1 MSQFKYE
8 TLDPKSTGEFLSLL
22 KSSLASVP
30 REGVSHL
37 EVSWALAYLA
47 SELSLEA
54 EPAGRALCIAELVI
68 DALKSSINDQGKKRR
83 PEEQITYWPSK
94 GVTTG
99 LFPLT
104 AVR

>member
-22 KSSLASVP
+22 KTTLASIP
-30 REGVSHL
+30 CDGLSHL
-37 EVSWALAYLA
+37 EMSWALAYLA
-47 SELSLEA
+47 SEHSLDV

-83 PEEQITYWPSK
+83 PDDQITLWPSR
-94 GVTTG
+94 GTTKS

-104 AVR
+104 AVK

>member
-8 TLDPKSTGEFLSLL
+8 ILDPKSTGEFLSSL
-22 KSSLASVP
+22 KTALASIP
-30 REGVSHL
+30 SEGVSHL

-47 SELSLEA
+47 SELSLDA

-83 PEEQITYWPSK
+83 PDDQITFWPSH
-94 GVTTG
+94 GTTKN

-104 AVR
+104 AVK